1 MLQEYWK
8 ELIVQSY
15 RQTNQSEMLEL
26 IKIIDFENA
35 ISWKSHTVID
45 LIASK
50 PVIVSYNS
58 DESIWKRILT
68 QSYHFIIVLRMKE
81 PSKKRQFNDLHY
93 GSKLQLWFN
102 VNRVIGMFPYILN

>member
-1 MLQEYWK
+1 MATLTVQISFIQSHAPGILK
-8 ELIVQSY
+8 ELIAQSY
-15 RQTNQSEMLEL
+15 RQTIQSEMLEL

-58 DESIWKRILT
+58 DESI
-68 QSYHFIIVLRMKE
+68 
-81 PSKKRQFNDLHY
+81 
-93 GSKLQLWFN
+93 
-102 VNRVIGMFPYILN
+102 